1 MSRRSGYRFAD
12 KGHAQSKNLQPF
24 PIEWLGR
31 SDSIR
36 SEMAVVMLRR
46 LATALEAATAALL
59 LAAVTLNFA
68 NVIGRYLFGRPIV
81 VTEEILQYAN
91 VWIVML
97 AAAGVTR
104 LDMHLRLDVLLPTG
118 RLRLVRILEL
128 AIAALGVGLTA
139 FVVVQGL
146 RIVAL
151 TYDVGQRSIAAGIPL
166 AVVYLAIPIGFGCG
180 LVFLL
185 DRAWRL
191 WRGAPAEPEPPDA
204 E

>member
-1 MSRRSGYRFAD
+1 
-12 KGHAQSKNLQPF
+12 
-24 PIEWLGR
+24 
-31 SDSIR
+31 
-36 SEMAVVMLRR
+36 MLRR
-46 LATALEAATAALL
+46 VAGVLEAVTAALL
-59 LAAVTLNFA
+59 LAAVALNLA
-68 NVIGRYLFGRPIV
+68 NVIARYAFGRPII

-104 LDMHLRLDVLLPTG
+104 LDAHLRLDVLVPT
-118 RLRLVRILEL
+118 RWPKLRRILEL
-128 AIAALGVGLTA
+128 AIAVLGAGLAT

-166 AVVYLAIPIGFGCG
+166 AAVYLAIPIGFGCA

-185 DRAWRL
+185 DRLWRL
-191 WRGAPAEPEPPDA
+191 WRETQPPDT
-204 E
+204 ETS

>member
-1 MSRRSGYRFAD
+1 
-12 KGHAQSKNLQPF
+12 
-24 PIEWLGR
+24 
-31 SDSIR
+31 
-36 SEMAVVMLRR
+36 MAVVMLRR

-68 NVIGRYLFGRPIV
+68 NVIARYLFGRPIV
-81 VTEEILQYAN
+81 MTEEILQYAN

-97 AAAGVTR
+97 AAAAVTR
-104 LDMHLRLDVLLPTG
+104 LDLHLRLDVLLPTG
-118 RLRLVRILEL
+118 RPRLLRILEL
-128 AIAALGVGLTA
+128 AIAALGAGLA
-139 FVVVQGL
+139 LFVVVQGV

-166 AVVYLAIPIGFGCG
+166 AAVYLAIPIGFGCG

-185 DRAWRL
+185 DRLWRL
-191 WRGAPAEPEPPDA
+191 WREPELPDI